1 MNLIRENGK
10 GLWQHK
16 TDRKSSLSGTVCL
29 SYAPEIL
36 KSIIMVVFNN
46 VSLEKDQVQGF
57 PFDVNAFP
65 ILSATFDRI
74 FWKPRFY
81 IVLSYPDSFN

>member
-29 SYAPEIL
+29 SYDAEIL
-36 KSIIMVVFNN
+36 KSIILVVFNN
-46 VSLEKDQVQGF
+46 VSQRW
-57 PFDVNAFP
+57 N
-65 ILSATFDRI
+65 LSLPSLTAGA
-74 FWKPRFY
+74 
-81 IVLSYPDSFN
+81 